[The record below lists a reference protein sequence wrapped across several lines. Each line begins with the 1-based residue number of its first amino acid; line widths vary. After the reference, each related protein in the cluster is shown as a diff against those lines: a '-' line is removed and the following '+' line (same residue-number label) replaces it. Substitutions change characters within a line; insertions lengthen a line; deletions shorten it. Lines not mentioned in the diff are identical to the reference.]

1 MKHELKMALLEW
13 RAAHA
18 ADYAMQEAGMLGRGL
33 PSAKKIGEIQ
43 TRVEEAD
50 VALLHAINE
59 GIE

>member
-1 MKHELKMALLEW
+1 MALLEW